1 MAVEAIVKVKDK
13 GKQPRIKKRVTF
25 TDGSIIVETIDE
37 DVDDDAKFKEAKRN
51 KGTPPKRNVTAPVG
65 GENRTKP
72 RRKKSP
78 KADGKTEEPATTRD
92 DDVAVVFDSDD
103 DDNDVP
109 RQSNDSNSDN
119 DNDNDNDGNGKPV
132 VMTDTASTQL

>member
-51 KGTPPKRNVTAPVG
+51 KATSPKRNVTAPVG
-65 GENRTKP
+65 GENRSKP
-72 RRKKSP
+72 RRKKKSP
-78 KADGKTEEPATTRD
+78 KADGKTEEPATTGTRND
-92 DDVAVVFDSDD
+92 DIAVVFDSDSD
-103 DDNDVP
+103 DDDDGYQNND
-109 RQSNDSNSDN
+109 NSDN
-119 DNDNDNDGNGKPV
+119 DNDGSGKPV
-132 VMTDTASTQL
+132 VVTDTASTQL